1 MEHKNLSNYKT
12 MIVFKNKQDKK
23 TSIEQH
29 AYDLCIAHYE
39 KCRAPLHIRQ
49 KKEYQL
55 FYLR

>member
-39 KCRAPLHIRQ
+39 KCRAPLHI
-49 KKEYQL
+49 KKEYQHI
-55 FYLR
+55 YLR